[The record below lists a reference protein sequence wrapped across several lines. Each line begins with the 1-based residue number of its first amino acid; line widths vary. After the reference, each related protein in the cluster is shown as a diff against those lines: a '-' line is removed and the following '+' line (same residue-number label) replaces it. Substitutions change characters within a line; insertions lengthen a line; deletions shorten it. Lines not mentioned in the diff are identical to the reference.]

1 MFIFTF
7 SSISQMGEQL
17 QVDKASG
24 PLGWL
29 YLLEVLLQFV

>member
-1 MFIFTF
+1 MFIFTS

-17 QVDKASG
+17 QADKASE

-29 YLLEVLLQFV
+29 YLLKVLTPI